1 MTNLPQSITQL
12 FAKLL
17 STDRNSIY
25 CNESIY
31 DAIVLARLHELNLE
45 DRANTNINLF
55 FSVRKLEDGRDYY
68 RLLFQIKTSNNSK
81 VHNIESVMQ
90 LIRII
95 EEKFITIDR
104 VNTCQQEG
112 SYFVDMYKLIQ

>member
-31 DAIVLARLHELNLE
+31 DAIVLTRLRELNLE

-55 FSVRKLEDGRDYY
+55 FSIRKLEDGRDYY

-95 EEKFITIDR
+95 EDKFITVDK